1 MQSGQMFFIQGVP
14 RCLGREGGLGL
25 MEFEHPSGSGI
36 VGSSSDILAYI
47 DSYCCKLHWNENYDK
62 FHKSPA
68 WSTIAIYSPS
78 CTSAVKAW
86 WKWDWSLI
94 VHERLKLVGAVKKNG
109 CGCKTFRTHYARI
122 LSSSHLCKFLC
133 IFVISVSFANYIRF
147 LCSHNLSRPL
157 SLTTIRWLPS
167 DVRISEFHVCYHSIF
182 SNTFL
187 NEALLWKTLGALL
200 KFSLGSRLA

>member
-62 FHKSPA
+62 LHKSPA

-94 VHERLKLVGAVKKNG
+94 VHERLKLVGAVKKKMG
-109 CGCKTFRTHYARI
+109 VGAKLFARTMHAYCQAPTYVN
-122 LSSSHLCKFLC
+122 SCAYSWSLCHSQITTDSC
-133 IFVISVSFANYIRF
+133 VATT
-147 LCSHNLSRPL
+147 
-157 SLTTIRWLPS
+157 SLTPCRWL
-167 DVRISEFHVCYHSIF
+167 
-182 SNTFL
+182 
-187 NEALLWKTLGALL
+187 
-200 KFSLGSRLA
+200 